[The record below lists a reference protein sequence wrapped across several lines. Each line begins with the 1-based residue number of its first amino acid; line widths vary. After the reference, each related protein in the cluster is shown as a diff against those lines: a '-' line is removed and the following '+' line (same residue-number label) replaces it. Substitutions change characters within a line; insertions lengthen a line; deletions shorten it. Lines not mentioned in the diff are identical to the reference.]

1 MIEQLVKT
9 ISQEGGMAV
18 SILLLVIIGIV
29 WYVRQV
35 DKRNMEI
42 TEFRIQEVKDNNE
55 YFKQQMERN
64 QQAFNNGL
72 EQIRR
77 ESDEKN
83 KQFANALASFDRTM
97 QGLTTTNT
105 KLEAINNDLKDVK
118 HDLEVIKYKQE
129 MRANSDEK

>member
-1 MIEQLVKT
+1 MVEQLINA
-9 ISQEGGMAV
+9 ISQEGGIVV
-18 SILLLVIIGIV
+18 SVLLLVIIGIV

-35 DKRNMEI
+35 DKRNMEL
-42 TEFRIQEVKDNNE
+42 TEFRIKEVKDSNE
-55 YFKQQMERN
+55 YFKQQIERN

-77 ESDEKN
+77 ESNEKN

-118 HDLEVIKYKQE
+118 HDLEVIKCKQE
-129 MRANSDEK
+129 MKISSDK

>member
-1 MIEQLVKT
+1 MVEQLVNA
-9 ISQEGGMAV
+9 ISQEGGIVV
-18 SILLLVIIGIV
+18 SVLLLVIIGIV

-42 TEFRIQEVKDNNE
+42 TEFRIQEVKDSNE
-55 YFKQQMERN
+55 YFKQQIERN

-77 ESDEKN
+77 ESNEKN

-129 MRANSDEK
+129 MKVSSDK

>member
-1 MIEQLVKT
+1 MVEQLVNT
-9 ISQEGGMAV
+9 ISQEGGIAV

-35 DKRNMEI
+35 DKRNMEL
-42 TEFRIQEVKDNNE
+42 TEFRIKEVKDSND

-77 ESDEKN
+77 ESNEKN

-118 HDLEVIKYKQE
+118 HDLEVIKCKQE
-129 MRANSDEK
+129 MKINLDK

>member
-1 MIEQLVKT
+1 MVEQLVNT
-9 ISQEGGMAV
+9 ISQEGGIVV
-18 SILLLVIIGIV
+18 SVLLLVIVGIV

-42 TEFRIQEVKDNNE
+42 TEFRIQEVKDSNE

-77 ESDEKN
+77 ESNEKN

-105 KLEAINNDLKDVK
+105 KLEAINDDLKDVK
-118 HDLEVIKYKQE
+118 HDLEIIKYKQE
-129 MRANSDEK
+129 IKENLDK

>member
-1 MIEQLVKT
+1 MVEQLVNT
-9 ISQEGGMAV
+9 ISQEGGIAV

-42 TEFRIQEVKDNNE
+42 TEFRIQEVKDSNE

-64 QQAFNNGL
+64 QKAFNNGL

-77 ESDEKN
+77 ESNEKN

-129 MRANSDEK
+129 MKISSDK

>member
-1 MIEQLVKT
+1 MVEQLVNT
-9 ISQEGGMAV
+9 ISQEGGIVV

-35 DKRNMEI
+35 DKRNMEL
-42 TEFRIQEVKDNNE
+42 TEFRIKEVKDSNE
-55 YFKQQMERN
+55 YFKQQIERN

-77 ESDEKN
+77 ESNEKN

-118 HDLEVIKYKQE
+118 HDLEVIKCKQE
-129 MRANSDEK
+129 MKISSDK

>member
-1 MIEQLVKT
+1 MVEQLVNT
-9 ISQEGGMAV
+9 ISQEGGIAI

-35 DKRNMEI
+35 DKRNMEL
-42 TEFRIQEVKDNNE
+42 TEFRIQEVKDSNE

-77 ESDEKN
+77 ESNEKN

-118 HDLEVIKYKQE
+118 HDLEVIKCKQE
-129 MRANSDEK
+129 MKISSDK

>member
-1 MIEQLVKT
+1 MVEQLVNA
-9 ISQEGGMAV
+9 ISQEGGIVV
-18 SILLLVIIGIV
+18 SVLLLVIIGIV

-35 DKRNMEI
+35 DKRNMEL
-42 TEFRIQEVKDNNE
+42 TEFRIKEVKDSNE
-55 YFKQQMERN
+55 YFKQQIERN

-77 ESDEKN
+77 ESNEKN

-118 HDLEVIKYKQE
+118 HDLEVLKCKQE
-129 MRANSDEK
+129 MKISSDK

>member
-1 MIEQLVKT
+1 MVEQLVKT
-9 ISQEGGMAV
+9 ISQEGGIVV
-18 SILLLVIIGIV
+18 SVLLLVIVGIV

-42 TEFRIQEVKDNNE
+42 TEFRIQEVKDSNE

-77 ESDEKN
+77 ESNEKN

-105 KLEAINNDLKDVK
+105 KLEAINDDLKDVK
-118 HDLEVIKYKQE
+118 HDLEIIKYKQE
-129 MRANSDEK
+129 IKENLDK

>member
-1 MIEQLVKT
+1 MVEQLVNT
-9 ISQEGGMAV
+9 ISQEGGIVV

-42 TEFRIQEVKDNNE
+42 TESRIQEVKDSNE

-77 ESDEKN
+77 ESNEKN

-118 HDLEVIKYKQE
+118 HDLEVIKCKQE
-129 MRANSDEK
+129 MKINSDK

>member
-1 MIEQLVKT
+1 MVEQLVNT
-9 ISQEGGMAV
+9 ISQEGGIAV

-42 TEFRIQEVKDNNE
+42 TEFRIQEVKDSNE

-77 ESDEKN
+77 ESNEKN

-118 HDLEVIKYKQE
+118 HDLEVIKCKQE
-129 MRANSDEK
+129 MKISSDK

>member
-1 MIEQLVKT
+1 MIEQLVNT
-9 ISQEGGMAV
+9 ISQEGGIAV

-105 KLEAINNDLKDVK
+105 KLEEINNDLRDVK
-118 HDLEVIKYKQE
+118 HDLEIIKYKQE
-129 MRANSDEK
+129 IKTKLD

>member
-1 MIEQLVKT
+1 MVEQLVNT
-9 ISQEGGMAV
+9 ISQEGGIVV

-35 DKRNMEI
+35 DKRNMEL
-42 TEFRIQEVKDNNE
+42 TEFRIQEVKDSNE

-77 ESDEKN
+77 ESNEKN

-118 HDLEVIKYKQE
+118 HDLEVIKCKQE
-129 MRANSDEK
+129 MKISSDK

>member
-1 MIEQLVKT
+1 MIEQLVNT
-9 ISQEGGMAV
+9 ISQEGGIAISV
-18 SILLLVIIGIV
+18 LLLVIIGIV

-35 DKRNMEI
+35 DKRNMEL
-42 TEFRIQEVKDNNE
+42 TEYRIQEVKDNNE

-83 KQFANALASFDRTM
+83 RQFANALASFDRTM

-118 HDLEVIKYKQE
+118 HDLEVIKCKQE
-129 MRANSDEK
+129 MKVNSDR

>member
-1 MIEQLVKT
+1 MVEQLVNT
-9 ISQEGGMAV
+9 ISQEGGIVV

-35 DKRNMEI
+35 DKRNMEL
-42 TEFRIQEVKDNNE
+42 TEFRIKEVKDSND

-77 ESDEKN
+77 ESNEKN

-118 HDLEVIKYKQE
+118 HDLEVIKCKQE
-129 MRANSDEK
+129 MKISSDK

>member
-1 MIEQLVKT
+1 MVEQLVNA
-9 ISQEGGMAV
+9 ISQEGGIVV
-18 SILLLVIIGIV
+18 SVLLLVIIGIV

-35 DKRNMEI
+35 DKRNMEL
-42 TEFRIQEVKDNNE
+42 TEFRIKEVKDSND

-64 QQAFNNGL
+64 QKAFNNGL

-77 ESDEKN
+77 ESNEKN

-118 HDLEVIKYKQE
+118 HDLEVIKCKQE
-129 MRANSDEK
+129 MKINSDK

>member
-1 MIEQLVKT
+1 MVEQLVNS
-9 ISQEGGMAV
+9 ISQEGGIVV
-18 SILLLVIIGIV
+18 SVLLLVIIGIV

-42 TEFRIQEVKDNNE
+42 TEFRIQEVKDSNE
-55 YFKQQMERN
+55 YFKQQIERN

-77 ESDEKN
+77 ESNEKN

-118 HDLEVIKYKQE
+118 HDLEVIKCKQE
-129 MRANSDEK
+129 MKISSDK

>member
-1 MIEQLVKT
+1 MVEQLVNT
-9 ISQEGGMAV
+9 ISQEGGIAV

-35 DKRNMEI
+35 DKRNMEL
-42 TEFRIQEVKDNNE
+42 TEFRIQEVKDSNE

-77 ESDEKN
+77 ESNEKN

-118 HDLEVIKYKQE
+118 HDLEVIKCKQE
-129 MRANSDEK
+129 MKISSDK

>member
-1 MIEQLVKT
+1 MVEQLVNT
-9 ISQEGGMAV
+9 ISQEGGIVV

-42 TEFRIQEVKDNNE
+42 TEFRIQEVKDSNE
-55 YFKQQMERN
+55 YFKQQIERN

-77 ESDEKN
+77 ESNEKN

-105 KLEAINNDLKDVK
+105 KLEAINDDLKDVK
-118 HDLEVIKYKQE
+118 HDLEIIKYKQE
-129 MRANSDEK
+129 MKTNSDK

>member
-1 MIEQLVKT
+1 MVEQLVNT
-9 ISQEGGMAV
+9 ISQEGGIVV

-35 DKRNMEI
+35 DKRNMEL
-42 TEFRIQEVKDNNE
+42 TEFRIKEVKDSNE
-55 YFKQQMERN
+55 YFKQQIERN

-77 ESDEKN
+77 ESNEKN

-129 MRANSDEK
+129 MKISSDK

>member
-1 MIEQLVKT
+1 MVEQLINT
-9 ISQEGGMAV
+9 ISQEGGIVV

-35 DKRNMEI
+35 DKRNMEL
-42 TEFRIQEVKDNNE
+42 TEFRIQEVKDSNE

-77 ESDEKN
+77 ESNEKN

-118 HDLEVIKYKQE
+118 HDLEVIKCKQE
-129 MRANSDEK
+129 MKINSDK

>member
-1 MIEQLVKT
+1 MVEQLVNA
-9 ISQEGGMAV
+9 ISQEGGIVV

-35 DKRNMEI
+35 DKRNMEL
-42 TEFRIQEVKDNNE
+42 TEFRIKEVKDSNE
-55 YFKQQMERN
+55 YFKQQIERN

-77 ESDEKN
+77 ESNEKN

-118 HDLEVIKYKQE
+118 HDLEVIKCKQE
-129 MRANSDEK
+129 MKISSDK

>member
-1 MIEQLVKT
+1 MVEQLVNT

-35 DKRNMEI
+35 DKRNMEL
-42 TEFRIQEVKDNNE
+42 TEFRIKEVKDSND

-77 ESDEKN
+77 ESNEKN

-118 HDLEVIKYKQE
+118 HDLEVIKCKQE
-129 MRANSDEK
+129 MKISSDK

>member
-1 MIEQLVKT
+1 MVEQLINT
-9 ISQEGGMAV
+9 ISQEGGIVV

-42 TEFRIQEVKDNNE
+42 TEFRIQEVKDSNE

-64 QQAFNNGL
+64 QKAFNNGL

-77 ESDEKN
+77 ESNEKN

-118 HDLEVIKYKQE
+118 HDLEVIKCKQE
-129 MRANSDEK
+129 MKISSDK

>member
-1 MIEQLVKT
+1 MVEQLVNA
-9 ISQEGGMAV
+9 ISQEGGIVV
-18 SILLLVIIGIV
+18 SVLLLVIIGIV

-42 TEFRIQEVKDNNE
+42 TEFRIQEVKDSNE
-55 YFKQQMERN
+55 YFKQQIERN

-77 ESDEKN
+77 ESNEKN

-129 MRANSDEK
+129 MKISSDK

>member
-1 MIEQLVKT
+1 MVEQLVKT
-9 ISQEGGMAV
+9 ISQEGGIVV
-18 SILLLVIIGIV
+18 SVLLLVIVGIV

-42 TEFRIQEVKDNNE
+42 TEFRIQEVKDSNE

-77 ESDEKN
+77 ESNEKN

-105 KLEAINNDLKDVK
+105 KLEAINDDLKDVK

-129 MRANSDEK
+129 IKENLDK

>member
-1 MIEQLVKT
+1 MVEQLVNT
-9 ISQEGGMAV
+9 ISQEGGIAV
-18 SILLLVIIGIV
+18 SILLLVIVGIV

-35 DKRNMEI
+35 DKRNMEL

-55 YFKQQMERN
+55 YFKQQIERN
-64 QQAFNNGL
+64 QKAFNNGL

-97 QGLTTTNT
+97 QGLMTTNT
-105 KLEAINNDLKDVK
+105 KLEAINDDLKDVK
-118 HDLEVIKYKQE
+118 HDLEIIKYKQE
-129 MRANSDEK
+129 MKTNSDK

>member
-1 MIEQLVKT
+1 MVEQLVNT
-9 ISQEGGMAV
+9 ISQEGGIVV

-42 TEFRIQEVKDNNE
+42 TEFRIQEVKDSNE

-64 QQAFNNGL
+64 QKAFNNGL

-77 ESDEKN
+77 ESNEKN

-118 HDLEVIKYKQE
+118 HDLEVIKCKQE
-129 MRANSDEK
+129 MKISSDK

>member
-1 MIEQLVKT
+1 MVEQLVNA
-9 ISQEGGMAV
+9 ISQEGGIVV
-18 SILLLVIIGIV
+18 SVLLLVIIGIV

-42 TEFRIQEVKDNNE
+42 TEFRIQEVKDSNE
-55 YFKQQMERN
+55 YFKQQIERN

-77 ESDEKN
+77 ESNEKN

-118 HDLEVIKYKQE
+118 HDLEVIKCKQE
-129 MRANSDEK
+129 MKISSDK

>member
-1 MIEQLVKT
+1 MIEQLVST
-9 ISQEGGMAV
+9 ISQEGGIVV
-18 SILLLVIIGIV
+18 SVLLLVIVGIV

-64 QQAFNNGL
+64 QKAFNNGL

-97 QGLTTTNT
+97 QGLMTTNT
-105 KLEAINNDLKDVK
+105 KLEAINDDLKDVK
-118 HDLEVIKYKQE
+118 HDLEIIKYKQE
-129 MRANSDEK
+129 MKTNSDK

>member
-1 MIEQLVKT
+1 MVEQLVNA
-9 ISQEGGMAV
+9 ISQEGGIVV
-18 SILLLVIIGIV
+18 SVLLLVIIGIV

-35 DKRNMEI
+35 DKRNMEL
-42 TEFRIQEVKDNNE
+42 TEFRIKEVKDSNE
-55 YFKQQMERN
+55 YFKQQIERN

-77 ESDEKN
+77 ESNEKN

-118 HDLEVIKYKQE
+118 HDLEVIKCKQE
-129 MRANSDEK
+129 MKINSDK

>member
-1 MIEQLVKT
+1 MVEQLVNT
-9 ISQEGGMAV
+9 ISQEGGIVV

-42 TEFRIQEVKDNNE
+42 TEFRIQEVKDSNE

-77 ESDEKN
+77 ESNEKN

-118 HDLEVIKYKQE
+118 HDLEVIKCKQE
-129 MRANSDEK
+129 MKISSDK

>member
-1 MIEQLVKT
+1 MVEQLVNT
-9 ISQEGGMAV
+9 ISQEGGIVV

-42 TEFRIQEVKDNNE
+42 TESRIQEVKDSNE

-77 ESDEKN
+77 ESNEKN

-118 HDLEVIKYKQE
+118 HDLEVIKCKQE
-129 MRANSDEK
+129 MKISSDK

>member
-1 MIEQLVKT
+1 MIEQLVNT
-9 ISQEGGMAV
+9 ISQEGGIVV
-18 SILLLVIIGIV
+18 SVLLLVIIGIV

-42 TEFRIQEVKDNNE
+42 TESRIQEVKDSNE
-55 YFKQQMERN
+55 YFKQQMEKN
-64 QQAFNNGL
+64 QKAFNNGL

-105 KLEAINNDLKDVK
+105 KLEAINDDLRDVK
-118 HDLEVIKYKQE
+118 HDLEIIKYKQE
-129 MRANSDEK
+129 IKENLDK

>member
-1 MIEQLVKT
+1 MVEQLVNT
-9 ISQEGGMAV
+9 ISQEGGIAI

-42 TEFRIQEVKDNNE
+42 TEFRIQEVKDSNE

-83 KQFANALASFDRTM
+83 KQFANALTSFDRTM

-129 MRANSDEK
+129 MKTKLD

>member
-1 MIEQLVKT
+1 MVEQLVKT
-9 ISQEGGMAV
+9 ISQEGGIVV
-18 SILLLVIIGIV
+18 SVLLLVIVGIV

-42 TEFRIQEVKDNNE
+42 TEFRIQEVKDSNE

-77 ESDEKN
+77 ESNEKN

-105 KLEAINNDLKDVK
+105 KLEAINDDLKDFK
-118 HDLEVIKYKQE
+118 HDLEIIKYKQE
-129 MRANSDEK
+129 IKENLDK

>member
-1 MIEQLVKT
+1 MIEQLVNT
-9 ISQEGGMAV
+9 ISQEGGIVV
-18 SILLLVIIGIV
+18 SVLLLVIIGIV

-42 TEFRIQEVKDNNE
+42 TESRIQEVKDSNE

-64 QQAFNNGL
+64 QKAFNNGL

-105 KLEAINNDLKDVK
+105 KLEAINEDLRDVK
-118 HDLEVIKYKQE
+118 HDLEIIKYKQE
-129 MRANSDEK
+129 IKENLDK

>member
-1 MIEQLVKT
+1 MVEQLVNA
-9 ISQEGGMAV
+9 ISQEGGIVV
-18 SILLLVIIGIV
+18 SVLLLVIIGIV

-42 TEFRIQEVKDNNE
+42 TEFRIQEVKDSNE

-77 ESDEKN
+77 ESNEKN

-118 HDLEVIKYKQE
+118 HDLEVIKCKQE
-129 MRANSDEK
+129 MKISLDK

>member
-1 MIEQLVKT
+1 MVEQLVNT
-9 ISQEGGMAV
+9 ISQEGGIAV
-18 SILLLVIIGIV
+18 SILLLVIVGIV

-35 DKRNMEI
+35 DKRNMEL

-55 YFKQQMERN
+55 YFKQQIERN

-77 ESDEKN
+77 ESNEKN

-129 MRANSDEK
+129 IKVNLDK